1 MVLDYIITV
10 WDAAEP
16 KTYNSKVSWKK
27 NMPLNEKLR
36 LWLKSINI
44 QKSWKKTWHQFF
56 IRWIS
61 SSSLPTAQYTTNY
74 FFSTPPLKLTVVA
87 LSVLDS
93 ALKVDSKFLDVVY
106 IKSLQSAWSTLCER
120 CFEDLAKMAKA
131 ILVHHW
137 SIMDDIRRYSVI

>member
-1 MVLDYIITV
+1 MPLDVFDSQTFGFYFWRWPWFLFLTYIILRGIFNFYSVIYFLFRAGIMVLDYIITV

-27 NMPLNEKLR
+27 NMPLNEKLW

-44 QKSWKKTWHQFF
+44 QKSWKKNWHQFF

-74 FFSTPPLKLTVVA
+74 FFFNSTF
-87 LSVLDS
+87 
-93 ALKVDSKFLDVVY
+93 KVNSCY
-106 IKSLQSAWSTLCER
+106 
-120 CFEDLAKMAKA
+120 
-131 ILVHHW
+131 
-137 SIMDDIRRYSVI
+137 

>member
-27 NMPLNEKLR
+27 NMPLNEKLW

-44 QKSWKKTWHQFF
+44 QKSWKKNWDQFF

-61 SSSLPTAQYTTNY
+61 SSSYLQHNLSPII
-74 FFSTPPLKLTVVA
+74 FFQLHAPLKLTVVTK
-87 LSVLDS
+87 L
-93 ALKVDSKFLDVVY
+93 F
-106 IKSLQSAWSTLCER
+106 QC
-120 CFEDLAKMAKA
+120 
-131 ILVHHW
+131 
-137 SIMDDIRRYSVI
+137 